1 MLLLGDRSAA
11 KALAYGLLS
20 VLLGAAVALWL
31 RFVALDVHGVSSPA
45 AEPLKALQSGAFGAL
60 PRSLPKQGQWRGH
73 QGHFSVALWRC
84 SAAHAPQQ

>member
-1 MLLLGDRSAA
+1 MQFFGGRSAA
-11 KALAYGLLS
+11 PALAHGLLS
-20 VLLGAAVALWL
+20 VLLGAAVARWL

-73 QGHFSVALWRC
+73 QGHFSVA
-84 SAAHAPQQ
+84 